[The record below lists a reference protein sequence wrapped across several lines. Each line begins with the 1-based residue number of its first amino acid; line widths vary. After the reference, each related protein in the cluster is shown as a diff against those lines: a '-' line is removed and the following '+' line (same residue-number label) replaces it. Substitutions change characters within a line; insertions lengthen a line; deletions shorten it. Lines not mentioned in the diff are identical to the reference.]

1 MMSKENLRDTLESNM
16 DSVFVKGNVIYL
28 NQQDNEPHAV
38 SLDTVDNNIKLR
50 EKIEWLHQEDFDA
63 IQISTFTALV
73 LNEQR
78 A

>member
-1 MMSKENLRDTLESNM
+1 MSKENLRDTL
-16 DSVFVKGNVIYL
+16 VKKTNSISIQGNVIYL
-28 NQQDNEPHAV
+28 NQPDNEPHAV
-38 SLDTVDNNIKLR
+38 SLDTVDNNVKLR
-50 EKIEWLHQEDFDA
+50 EKIMWLHHENFDA

>member
-1 MMSKENLRDTLESNM
+1 MSKENLRDTL
-16 DSVFVKGNVIYL
+16 VKTTNSISIQGNVIYL
-28 NQQDNEPHAV
+28 NQPDNEPHAV
-38 SLDTVDNNIKLR
+38 NLDTVDNNVKLR
-50 EKIEWLHQEDFDA
+50 EKIMWLHHENFDA